1 MPSPEDINE
10 EIPSPSKGITPSTR
24 HYSGLGP
31 ILETSLRQISTEAR
45 RPESVRGAKGYQLKL
60 PFPVSRSIDPQ
71 ENGNGKHSLCSSGG

>member
-31 ILETSLRQISTEAR
+31 ILETSLRQITTEAR
-45 RPESVRGAKGYQLKL
+45 RPEGVRGAKDTPSNTVPMLIARSVQ
-60 PFPVSRSIDPQ
+60 VS
-71 ENGNGKHSLCSSGG
+71 LL